1 MFRCD
6 RASQNLGIEI
16 LDVAPGSVRIAMTV
30 RPEMLNGHGLCH
42 GGILFTFAD
51 SAFAF
56 ACNSYGEPMV
66 AAGASIDFLAPTP
79 GGERLT
85 AIASEVTR
93 TSRNGVYDV
102 RIVQSSRRID
112 RCFSRPQL
120 TAANPFSQRNPF
132 MSLQSYV
139 CGRWHSGG
147 GQGIAMRDAT
157 TGEII
162 ATASSSGID
171 FCAVLEHARNVGG
184 PALRGLSFHQR
195 ATALRALAKKLS
207 ELKEE
212 FYALSYRTGATRNDA
227 LIDIDGGIGT
237 VFAFAGKGARELP
250 NSHVYVDGD
259 VESLSN
265 GGTFVG
271 QHLYVSREGAAVH
284 INAFNFPVWG
294 MLEKLAPTLLAGM
307 PAIVKPATATAY
319 LTELVVRRMVESK
332 ILPEG
337 ALQLICGSLGDL
349 FEHLNCQDVVSFTGS
364 AHTAERLRTHANLI
378 RKAVPFIAET
388 DSLNSSILGLD
399 ARPGTP
405 EFDLFVKEVVRE
417 MTVKA
422 GQKCTA
428 IRKALVPTAAV
439 GDVVAALQAALQK
452 IVIGDPRVEGVRM
465 GPLVSQEQRT
475 DVMERVEELHRE
487 AELVSGDLAN
497 FAVTGADREH
507 GAFMPPLLLLCNDA
521 KSARAVH
528 EVEAF
533 GPVATV
539 LSYRDTRD
547 AIALARRSAGSLAA
561 SVFSADDDIAREL
574 VLGLAPYHGRILV
587 VNRTCAKESTG
598 HGSPLAPLIHG
609 GPGRAGGGEEMGG
622 IRGVLHYMQRAAVQ
636 GSPRHHNR
644 HQRPLGPRQPR
655 ARPRASPFP
664 RPFQRIEVGRY
675 AQVAE
680 REVTVADIE
689 QFAALSGDNFY
700 AHMSETEAARNPLF
714 GGRVAHG
721 YFLISAAA
729 GLFVDPDYG
738 PVLGNY
744 GLDELRFVK
753 PVKPGDRIK
762 VRLTCARKSLRAD
775 KGWGEVAWDTEIT
788 NQNGETV
795 ASYFV
800 LTMVSIHAV
809 PDSAGKN

>member
-1 MFRCD
+1 M
-6 RASQNLGIEI
+6 N
-16 LDVAPGSVRIAMTV
+16 
-30 RPEMLNGHGLCH
+30 
-42 GGILFTFAD
+42 
-51 SAFAF
+51 
-56 ACNSYGEPMV
+56 
-66 AAGASIDFLAPTP
+66 
-79 GGERLT
+79 
-85 AIASEVTR
+85 
-93 TSRNGVYDV
+93 
-102 RIVQSSRRID
+102 
-112 RCFSRPQL
+112 
-120 TAANPFSQRNPF
+120 
-132 MSLQSYV
+132 LQSYV
-139 CGRWHSGG
+139 CGHWHSGA
-147 GQGIAMRDAT
+147 GQGVAMRDAT
-157 TGEII
+157 TGDII
-162 ATASSSGID
+162 AMASSGGVD
-171 FCAVLEHARNVGG
+171 FSAVLEHARNAGG
-184 PALRGLSFHQR
+184 PALREMTFHQR
-195 ATALRALAKKLS
+195 ATMLRTLAKKLS

-212 FYALSYRTGATRNDA
+212 FYTLSYCTGATKNDA

-250 NSHVYVDGD
+250 NAHVYVDGD
-259 VESLSN
+259 VEGLSK
-265 GGTFVG
+265 GGSFVG

-319 LTELVVRRMVESK
+319 LTELVVRRIVESK

-337 ALQLICGSLGDL
+337 ALQLVCGSLGDL
-349 FEHLNCQDVVSFTGS
+349 FDHLNCQDAVSFTGS
-364 AHTAERLRTHANLI
+364 AHTAERLRTHPNLI
-378 RKAVPFIAET
+378 RHAVPFIAET

-399 ARPGTP
+399 AKSGTP

-428 IRKALVPTAAV
+428 IRKALVPAAAS

-452 IVIGDPRVEGVRM
+452 ITVGDPRAEGVRM

-475 DVMERVEELHRE
+475 DVMERVEQLHRE

-497 FAVTGADREH
+497 FAVSGADRER
-507 GAFMPPLLLLCNDA
+507 GAFVPPLLLLCNDA
-521 KSARAVH
+521 KAARAIH

-539 LSYRDTRD
+539 LSYRDTPD

-561 SVFSADDDIAREL
+561 SVFSADDAIARQL

-622 IRGVLHYMQRAAVQ
+622 IRGVLHYMQRTAVQ
-636 GSPRHHNR
+636 GSPDTITSISGRWVRGSRVLDPGRHPFRIPFNDLK
-644 HQRPLGPRQPR
+644 LGDTLK
-655 ARPRASPFP
+655 SH
-664 RPFQRIEVGRY
+664 
-675 AQVAE
+675 E

-809 PDSAGKN
+809 PDSVGKN

>member
-1 MFRCD
+1 M
-6 RASQNLGIEI
+6 N
-16 LDVAPGSVRIAMTV
+16 
-30 RPEMLNGHGLCH
+30 
-42 GGILFTFAD
+42 
-51 SAFAF
+51 
-56 ACNSYGEPMV
+56 
-66 AAGASIDFLAPTP
+66 
-79 GGERLT
+79 
-85 AIASEVTR
+85 
-93 TSRNGVYDV
+93 
-102 RIVQSSRRID
+102 
-112 RCFSRPQL
+112 
-120 TAANPFSQRNPF
+120 
-132 MSLQSYV
+132 LQSYV
-139 CGRWHSGG
+139 YGQWHSGSG
-147 GQGIAMRDAT
+147 EGAALRDAT
-157 TGEII
+157 TGDVI
-162 ATASSSGID
+162 AMASSSGID
-171 FCAVLEHARNVGG
+171 FAAVLDHARDVGG
-184 PALRGLSFHQR
+184 PALRALTFHER
-195 ATALRALAKKLS
+195 AAMLKALAKNLS

-212 FYALSYRTGATRNDA
+212 FYILSYCTGATKNDA

-237 VFAFAGKGARELP
+237 VFAFAGKGSRELP
-250 NSHVYVDGD
+250 NAHVYVDGD
-259 VESLSN
+259 VEGLSK

-319 LTELVVRRMVESK
+319 LTELVFRRMIESK

-337 ALQLICGSLGDL
+337 ALQLVCGSLGDL
-349 FEHLNCQDVVSFTGS
+349 LDHLNCQDMVSFTGS
-364 AHTAERLRTHANLI
+364 AHTAARLRTHANLI
-378 RKAVPFIAET
+378 RHSVPFIAET
-388 DSLNSSILGLD
+388 DSLNSSILAED
-399 ARPGTP
+399 AKPGTP
-405 EFDLFVKEVVRE
+405 EFDLFIKEVARE
-417 MTVKA
+417 MSVKT

-428 IRKALVPTAAV
+428 IRKAIVPASATAAV
-439 GDVVAALQAALQK
+439 VGALQAALQK
-452 IVIGDPRVEGVRM
+452 IIIGDPRAEGVRM

-475 DVMERVEELHRE
+475 DVLERVAELHRE
-487 AELVSGDLAN
+487 AEIVSGELGRFGVKD
-497 FAVTGADREH
+497 ADRER
-507 GAFMPPLLLLCNDA
+507 GAFVPPLLLLCNDT
-521 KSARAVH
+521 KEARAIH
-528 EVEAF
+528 QVEAF

-539 LSYRDTRD
+539 LPYADTAD

-561 SVFSADDDIAREL
+561 SVFSGDDALAARI

-587 VNRTCAKESTG
+587 VNQACAKESTG

-622 IRGVLHYMQRAAVQ
+622 IRGVLHYMQRTAVQ
-636 GSPRHHNR
+636 GSPDTITATSGRWVRGSRQLDPGRHPFRIPFNDLK
-644 HQRPLGPRQPR
+644 LGDTFK
-655 ARPRASPFP
+655 S
-664 RPFQRIEVGRY
+664 
-675 AQVAE
+675 AE

-689 QFAALSGDNFY
+689 QFAALSGDRFY
-700 AHMSETEAARNPLF
+700 AHMSETEAKRNPLF

-762 VRLTCARKSLRAD
+762 VRLTCARKSLRAE